1 MRKAMMRPLTER
13 SKVKDYKVLELIGE
27 GNYGQVWEA
36 KHSTGKRVAIKSFAR
51 LAQAIRE
58 DKLVKE
64 ILREAMAQANVSDEN
79 VVQFIDHDL
88 DRGCI
93 IFEFLDTSLDKEIK
107 ERYKEGNWFVQ
118 DEALELI
125 RGILE
130 GLKAIH
136 NTGIIHGDLK
146 PANVLLTKRHTP
158 KISDFGMSSI
168 LTKRR
173 FPLPIFR
180 ASSNWIAPEVLE
192 GKEVSYQSD
201 LFSVGVIA
209 YLLFSEQHPF
219 YQRDPMFLKAPAD
232 YIKDYAEDHYHPKP
246 LKEIKSEI
254 PDMVSSVVEKLLA
267 KDPQNRFQ
275 RAEDVLMSL
284 SRLEAPTP
292 PEKDRISVDV
302 EAIKDM
308 NQAIFEAKRI
318 FHGLYEP
325 QKAISILTETIEK
338 YKESNLPHLANVC
351 SYKAFLHNYLE
362 EWDKSIEVASLGI
375 KLDPAHCDSHM
386 ARGYAYMNRMHM
398 GNERKNKG
406 DLDKA
411 FTDLTMAQQLV
422 SDYRKETKIQQYLNQ
437 LNDLGELLRG
447 V

>member
-1 MRKAMMRPLTER
+1 MGKTLMKPLKGR

-27 GNYGQVWEA
+27 GNYGQVWKA
-36 KHSTGKRVAIKSFAR
+36 KHTAGKEVAIKSFAR
-51 LAQAIRE
+51 LAQAIQK
-58 DKLVKE
+58 DKLLKE
-64 ILREAMAQANVSDEN
+64 ILREAMAQANVTDEN

-88 DRGCI
+88 TRGCI
-93 IFEFLDTSLDKEIK
+93 IFEFVDTSLDKEIK
-107 ERYKEGNWFVQ
+107 ERYKEGNWFTQ

-136 NTGIIHGDLK
+136 NTEIIHGDLK
-146 PANVLLTKRHTP
+146 PANVLLTKRRTP

-180 ASSNWIAPEVLE
+180 ASTNWLAPEVLE
-192 GKEVSYQSD
+192 GEEGNYQSD

-209 YLLFSEQHPF
+209 YLLFSKQHPF
-219 YQRDPMFLKAPAD
+219 YQCDPMFLKEPAD
-232 YIKDYAEDHYHPKP
+232 YIKDYAEDRYQPKL
-246 LKEIKSEI
+246 LKEIN
-254 PDMVSSVVEKLLA
+254 PDIANIISSVVEQLLE
-267 KDPQNRFQ
+267 KEPQNRFK

-292 PEKDRISVDV
+292 PTSSVDV

-308 NQAIFEAKRI
+308 THAIFEAKRL

-325 QKAISILTETIEK
+325 QNAIPILTETIEK

-351 SYKAFLHNYLE
+351 SYKAFVHNYLQ

-375 KLDPAHCDSHM
+375 ELDSAHCDSYM
-386 ARGYAYMNRMHM
+386 ARGYAYMHR
-398 GNERKNKG
+398 RRIG
-406 DLDKA
+406 DEKKSREDLKKA

-422 SDYRKETKIQQYLNQ
+422 PDYRKETKIKEYLTQ
-437 LNDLGELLRG
+437 LNGYRRLLR
-447 V
+447 

>member
-1 MRKAMMRPLTER
+1 MRKAMMSPLAER
-13 SKVKDYKVLELIGE
+13 SIVKDYKVLKLIGE

-36 KHSTGKRVAIKSFAR
+36 EHPAGKRVAIKSFAR

-58 DKLVKE
+58 DKLLEE
-64 ILREAMAQANVSDEN
+64 ILREAMAQANVTDEN

-118 DEALELI
+118 DEALALI

-136 NTGIIHGDLK
+136 TAGIIHGDLK

-168 LTKRR
+168 LTKRS
-173 FPLPIFR
+173 FPLPIFS

-192 GKEVSYQSD
+192 GKDVSYQSD

-209 YLLFSEQHPF
+209 YILFSKQHPF
-219 YQRDPMFLKAPAD
+219 YQRDPMFLKTPAD
-232 YIKDYAEDHYHPKP
+232 YIKDYAEDHYHPKS
-246 LKEIKSEI
+246 LKEIKSDI
-254 PDMVSSVVEKLLA
+254 PDIVSSVVEKLLA
-267 KDPQNRFQ
+267 KDPQNRF
-275 RAEDVLMSL
+275 RMAEDVLMSL

-292 PEKDRISVDV
+292 PKKGISLDV

-308 NQAIFEAKRI
+308 NQAIFEAKRL

-325 QKAISILTETIEK
+325 QTAISILTEAIEK
-338 YKESNLPHLANVC
+338 YKENNLPHLANVC
-351 SYKAFLHNYLE
+351 SYNAFLHNYLE

-375 KLDPAHCDSHM
+375 KLDPAHCDSFM
-386 ARGYAYMNRMHM
+386 ARGYAYMHRMHM
-398 GNERKNKG
+398 GDEKERKE
-406 DLDKA
+406 DLEKA

-437 LNDLGELLRG
+437 LSELSYYFKE
-447 V
+447 

>member
-1 MRKAMMRPLTER
+1 MGKTSMKPLKGR

-27 GNYGQVWEA
+27 GNYGQVWKA
-36 KHSTGKRVAIKSFAR
+36 KHTAGKEVAIKSFAR

-58 DKLVKE
+58 DKLLKE
-64 ILREAMAQANVSDEN
+64 ILREAMAQANVTDEN

-88 DRGCI
+88 TRGCI
-93 IFEFLDTSLDKEIK
+93 IFEFVDTSLDKEIK
-107 ERYKEGNWFVQ
+107 ERYKEGNWFTQ

-136 NTGIIHGDLK
+136 NTEIIHGDLK
-146 PANVLLTKRHTP
+146 PANVLLTKRLTP

-180 ASSNWIAPEVLE
+180 ASTNWLAPEVLE
-192 GKEVSYQSD
+192 GEEGNYQSD

-209 YLLFSEQHPF
+209 YLLFSKQHPF
-219 YQRDPMFLKAPAD
+219 YQCDPMFLKEPAD
-232 YIKDYAEDHYHPKP
+232 YIKDYAEDRYQPKL
-246 LKEIKSEI
+246 LKEIN
-254 PDMVSSVVEKLLA
+254 PDIANIISSVVEQLLE
-267 KDPQNRFQ
+267 KEPQNRFK

-292 PEKDRISVDV
+292 PTSSVDV

-308 NQAIFEAKRI
+308 THAIFDAKRL

-325 QKAISILTETIEK
+325 QNAIPILTETIEK

-351 SYKAFLHNYLE
+351 SYKAFVHNYLQ
-362 EWDKSIEVASLGI
+362 EWDKSIEAASLGI
-375 KLDPAHCDSHM
+375 ELDSAHCDSYM
-386 ARGYAYMNRMHM
+386 ARGYAYMHRMHI
-398 GNERKNKG
+398 G
-406 DLDKA
+406 DEKKSREDLKKA

-422 SDYRKETKIQQYLNQ
+422 PDYRKETKIKEYLTQ
-437 LNDLGELLRG
+437 LNGYRRLLR
-447 V
+447 